1 MSLIYRQIQSFLLLV
16 ALFILPGCS
25 QTSSDLS
32 DSFSLALFGTKD
44 IAVPA
49 ERIKTLPYASI
60 YVRQGSGPR
69 VFMVLGWAEGRDSRR
84 SPQLKWLSAGE
95 EMIVTEAGR
104 IVKTV
109 NLGNGNLSATY
120 AEQPDPLSLGLLKN
134 TTPLTWQH
142 TLNWQPGYHFGYSA
156 ISTFEKKG
164 NESILING
172 HSTDLLRFDEQV
184 FIPSLDVTYTN
195 SYWLNP
201 QSGEVVSSQQTPA
214 PGMDVIKMTILKPFA

>member
-1 MSLIYRQIQSFLLLV
+1 MPLIYRQIQSFFLLV
-16 ALFILPGCS
+16 ALFILTGCS
-25 QTSSDLS
+25 QTTSDLS

-44 IAVPA
+44 IAVPT
-49 ERIKTLPYASI
+49 ERINTLPYASM
-60 YVRQGSGPR
+60 YVRQGTGPR
-69 VFMVLGWAEGRDSRR
+69 VFVVLGWVEGMDSRL

-109 NLGNGNLSATY
+109 NLGNGNLSAIY
-120 AEQPDPLSLGLLKN
+120 AEQPDPLSLGLHKK

-164 NESILING
+164 IESVLING
-172 HSTDLLRFDEQV
+172 YSTELLRFDERV
-184 FIPSLDVTYTN
+184 FVPSLDVTYTN
-195 SYWLNP
+195 SYWLTP
-201 QSGEVVSSQQTPA
+201 LSGKVVSSQQTPA
-214 PGMDVIKMTILKPFA
+214 PGMDVIKFTILKPFA